1 MNFSFKVTQIR
12 SQEGLLQNEVH
23 LSYECNLQNIFVFK
37 GVIPTRSEPYFMLF
51 PMQNVSV
58 KALQGLHK
66 MRDMPFIWLVSVMP
80 RTWQVSKFWVFIYF
94 TDTFY

>member
-1 MNFSFKVTQIR
+1 MNFSFKVAQIR

-66 MRDMPFIWLVSVMP
+66 MRDMPFIWLVFSNARNMAGI
-80 RTWQVSKFWVFIYF
+80 QILGIHI
-94 TDTFY
+94 FY